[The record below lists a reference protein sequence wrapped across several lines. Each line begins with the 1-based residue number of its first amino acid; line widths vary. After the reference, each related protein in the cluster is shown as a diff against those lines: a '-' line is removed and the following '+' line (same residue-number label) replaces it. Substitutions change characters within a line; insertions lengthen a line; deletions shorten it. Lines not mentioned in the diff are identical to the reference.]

1 MWKQLRE
8 YIDIQASLEGAEM
21 KLKILFWSFW
31 LFLINFQVYATDSLE
46 FVTTEQEITQRLSKP
61 VLKERGFLD
70 GRGVSD
76 NLVDDPKV
84 GALIQFDFDSAM
96 IRPESFP
103 LLREFAKA
111 FTNGLKNKKIV
122 IAGHSSSDGDDEYN
136 YGLSYR
142 RATAVRNFLLA
153 QNLPNDAERR
163 LTVQAFGETQP
174 IDSNETEAGRVKNRR
189 VEFVSVEEW

>member
-1 MWKQLRE
+1 
-8 YIDIQASLEGAEM
+8 M
-21 KLKILFWSFW
+21 KLNLVFWSFW
-31 LFLINFQVYATDSLE
+31 LFLINFQVYAADSLE

-61 VLKERGFLD
+61 VLKACGFLD

-84 GALIQFDFDSAM
+84 GALIQFNLDSAV

-122 IAGHSSSDGDDEYN
+122 IAGHASSDGDDDYN

-142 RATAVRNFLLA
+142 RAAAVRNFLLA

-163 LTVQAFGETQP
+163 LTVKAFGEKQP
-174 IDSNETEAGRVKNRR
+174 IDSNETEAGRAKNRR
-189 VEFVSVEEW
+189 VEFIAVGEWSQP